1 MVNVASGT
9 SGLSRLVPKVVAIG
23 SSVVDDLLVK
33 GEASVTR
40 ETARLP
46 NSPNLSKEEGKSGFT
61 PRKALEKANDHANYT
76 SFPEKQQL
84 YHY

>member
-9 SGLSRLVPKVVAIG
+9 SGLSKLVPRVVSIG

-40 ETARLP
+40 DTARLP
-46 NSPNLSKEEGKSGFT
+46 NSPNVSSKEEARSGFT
-61 PRKALEKANDHANYT
+61 PRRALEKANDHANYT
-76 SFPEKQQL
+76 SFPEKQ
-84 YHY
+84 